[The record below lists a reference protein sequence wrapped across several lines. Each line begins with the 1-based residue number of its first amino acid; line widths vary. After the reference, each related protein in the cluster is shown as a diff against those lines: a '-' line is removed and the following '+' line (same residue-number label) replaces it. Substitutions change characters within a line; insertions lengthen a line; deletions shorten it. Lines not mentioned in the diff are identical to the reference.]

1 MLEFFAV
8 LLVLLVI
15 YYFFDSSGEGFESA
29 PMPPSYKINMP
40 DNVVKRSG
48 VPGGKS
54 EDGNAVKPALL
65 PGSLPA
71 GPYEQLARNNPLPF
85 QEPALQRTNRA
96 RILKA
101 LDDVKGFLA
110 FEAQEIQDKS
120 DPSIQ
125 LPLATARGDFSR
137 LESEARVLQ
146 RNPGLQ
152 PEMTELQIVEIED
165 NLAYLQRKVRLIG
178 MNRPFGDYQW
188 DSIASGM
195 GPTKKLE
202 GFANPT
208 EETPS
213 ESSDPATV
221 DELTKFSARILTE
234 MMRLRAS
241 GNTDPIIA
249 ARVGNLNEMKQQV
262 DDVIQK
268 VQSGQILTAEI
279 PIMKSDIDKALPVLG
294 QPNEPLPQILKAAGL
309 PPELGNL
316 LPSNIT
322 NDPNV
327 GRQIN
332 SLVNKYAEDFFK
344 GTSATVSFNVNYT
357 APRQVE
363 YANAMAQVASSN
375 GIPFSASGLAN
386 GSPSGVALTG
396 FPSQNE
402 LTATS
407 GAHAFMPK
415 GGDLMPGSGMPE
427 ALPAPEGGVRPVFP
441 AFNVAHFDWKQRAK
455 EIEEQIKKRKLNPND
470 FGVMKQGAQVGPD
483 FSWRGYAKSI
493 CTRLQATPDPDLPVA
508 CGCPPSDWRGW
519 KI

>member
-1 MLEFFAV
+1 MLEFFAI
-8 LLVLLVI
+8 LLVLLAI
-15 YYFFDSSGEGFESA
+15 YYFFDSSDEGFETSS
-29 PMPPSYKINMP
+29 PMPKSYKINIP

-48 VPGGKS
+48 VPGGIV
-54 EDGNAVKPALL
+54 EDGNAVKPTLL

-71 GPYEQLARNNPLPF
+71 GPYEQIARNNPVPF

-125 LPLATARGDFSR
+125 LPLATARGDFTR

-152 PEMTELQIVEIED
+152 PEMTELQIAEIED

-188 DSIASGM
+188 DAIASGIGK

-202 GFANPT
+202 GFANPIQ
-208 EETPS
+208 ETPS

-221 DELTKFSARILTE
+221 DELTKFSARILAE

-262 DDVIQK
+262 DDVIKK
-268 VQSGQILTAEI
+268 VESGVILTSEI

-309 PPELGNL
+309 PSELASL

-327 GRQIN
+327 SRQIN
-332 SLVNKYAEDFFK
+332 DLVNKYADDFFK

-363 YANAMAQVASSN
+363 FANAMAKVSSGN
-375 GIPFSASGLAN
+375 QTNI
-386 GSPSGVALTG
+386 SGVATSG
-396 FPSQNE
+396 FPNQAE
-402 LTATS
+402 LNATS
-407 GAHAFMPK
+407 SAPAFMPK
-415 GGDLMPGSGMPE
+415 GGNLLPGSGMPE
-427 ALPAPEGGVRPVFP
+427 ALPAPEGGIRPVFP
-441 AFNVAHFDWKQRAK
+441 PFNIAHFDWKQRAK
-455 EIEEQIKKRKLNPND
+455 EIEDQIRKRKLNPSD
-470 FGVMKQGAQVGPD
+470 FGVMKPGTQVSPD

-508 CGCPPSDWRGW
+508 CGCPPLDWRGW
-519 KI
+519 NM

>member
-1 MLEFFAV
+1 MDTQEN
-8 LLVLLVI
+8 
-15 YYFFDSSGEGFESA
+15 FEV
-29 PMPPSYKINMP
+29 PPSYKINMP
-40 DNVVKRSG
+40 NNVVKRSDA
-48 VPGGKS
+48 PGG
-54 EDGNAVKPALL
+54 DAVKPATIPGTL
-65 PGSLPA
+65 PG
-71 GPYEQLARNNPLPF
+71 GPYEQIARNNPLPF

-125 LPLATARGDFSR
+125 LPLATARGDFNR

-152 PEMTELQIVEIED
+152 PEMTELQIAEIED

-178 MNRPFGDYQW
+178 MNRPFGDYEW
-188 DSIASGM
+188 DAIASGSAYGL
-195 GPTKKLE
+195 GPTKRLE

-208 EETPS
+208 DESPS
-213 ESSDPATV
+213 ESSDPATEK
-221 DELTKFSARILTE
+221 ELIDFSARILAE
-234 MMRLRAS
+234 MTRLRAS

-249 ARVGNLNEMKQQV
+249 ARVANLNQMKEQV
-262 DDVIQK
+262 DDEITKLKSGARLASEVI
-268 VQSGQILTAEI
+268 
-279 PIMKSDIDKALPVLG
+279 IMKSDIETALPILG
-294 QPNEPLPQILKAAGL
+294 NINQPLPQIIKAAGL
-309 PPELGNL
+309 PPVLASLIPE
-316 LPSNIT
+316 NIT

-327 GRQIN
+327 SRQI
-332 SLVNKYAEDFFK
+332 SDLVNTYAEDFFK

-363 YANAMAQVASSN
+363 LANAVAVAASSG
-375 GIPFSASGLAN
+375 GIPYSASGSTS
-386 GSPSGVALTG
+386 GSHSGVALTG
-396 FPSQNE
+396 FPNMNE

-407 GAHAFMPK
+407 GAPEFMPK
-415 GGDLMPGSGMPE
+415 GDNVMPGSGMPY
-427 ALPAPEGGVRPVFP
+427 ALPAPEGGIRPVFP
-441 AFNVAHFDWKQRAK
+441 QFNTAHFDWKQRVK

-470 FGVMKQGAQVGPD
+470 FGVMKPGSQVGAD

-519 KI
+519 KL